1 MSKTCVAKRD
11 LAACLIIS
19 GIGVLIVGYLEPSLI
34 GHGSRPYAYISVMAV
49 GAMMVI
55 GGALLWRDS

>member
-1 MSKTCVAKRD
+1 MRVPKRD
-11 LAACLIIS
+11 FAACLIIV
-19 GIGVLIVGYLEPSLI
+19 GIGVLIIGYLEPSLV
-34 GHGSRPYAYISVMAV
+34 GRGSRPYAYISVMAV